1 MEILIDSSVLIAAER
16 GSFDLGSFL
25 EQHAEDGFAISAVT
39 ASEMLHG
46 VHRANP
52 EHRPRREAFV
62 ERLLSH
68 LPVVAFDLVTARI
81 HARIWADLASQG
93 LALGA
98 HDLLIAVTALATGAA
113 VATRDLRSFSNVP
126 GLSTMAL

>member
-16 GSFDLGSFL
+16 GSFDLSSFL
-25 EQHAEDGFAISAVT
+25 EQHAEDGFALSAVT

-62 ERLLSH
+62 EPLLSH
-68 LPVVAFDLVTARI
+68 LPVVAFDLVAARI
-81 HARIWADLASQG
+81 HARLWADLASQG

-98 HDLLIAVTALATGAA
+98 HDLLIAATALATGAA
-113 VATRDLRSFSNVP
+113 VATRDLRSFPKVP
-126 GLSTMAL
+126 GLSTIAL